1 MKVSELSGMALDYWV
16 CRALLAQFEGQQLT
30 LEVIEQVKHLIGA
43 YPFRPSTDW
52 GHGGPIIERERIAL
66 FQTWHEAHVHYS
78 EATRWTAWTNGA
90 SYTVEVE
97 GDTLGIGPTQLVA
110 AMRAYVAS
118 KFGDNVPDE
127 VRE

>member
-1 MKVSELSGMALDYWV
+1 MKVCELSGMALDYWA

-30 LEVIEQVKHLIGA
+30 REVIEQVKRQIGA

-52 GHGGPIIERERIAL
+52 VVGGPIIERERIAL
-66 FQTWHEAHVHYS
+66 FQTWPEAHVHFS

-97 GDTLGIGPTQLVA
+97 GDAQGIGPTQLVA
-110 AMRAYVAS
+110 AMRAFVAS
-118 KFGDNVPDE
+118 KFGDEVPDE
-127 VRE
+127 SI